1 MSVLTQLRSELGT
14 KSMSELS
21 AAKYA
26 EENGLA
32 DQFARDIQSELKPT
46 QLRRFFHQIK
56 SLHRQFEKESEF
68 DRTKVALVMPALAY
82 AVGRSLIPVDFYE
95 LMKFCFGAERCKT
108 KADFENSVQFLEA
121 ILAYHK
127 YYEKINSNRRRES

>member
-1 MSVLTQLRSELGT
+1 MSVLTQLKTELGANT
-14 KSMSELS
+14 MAMLS
-21 AAKYA
+21 PIKYA

-32 DQFARDIQSELKPT
+32 DQFARDIRAELKPT

-56 SLHRQFEKESEF
+56 SLQRQVEQTGEF
-68 DRTKVALVMPALAY
+68 DRTKIALVMPALAY
-82 AVGRSLIPVDFYE
+82 AVGRTLIPVDFYE
-95 LMKFCFGAERCKT
+95 LMKFCFGADRCKT

-127 YYEKINSNRRRES
+127 YYEKIKK